1 MASPNLALDV
11 LPAVYEVAKFPPTS
25 QPPGDLFAAAAA
37 DALVSLTRTGDEI
50 SVVRPATG
58 AAAPGGVVEGGWKA
72 LRVRGPLPFEL
83 VGVLARLSA
92 ALARAEVSI
101 FAVSTYDTDYVLVKA
116 DALPRAV
123 SALQAVGCR
132 VGAAAAASDPFAAE
146 ASAPSAPAPKK
157 EKRKKEKREKR
168 RPVVAP
174 PPRGPALT
182 GDAAALHDCFEA
194 YDPTAAAAGSSSDDD
209 ALASA
214 FRAAPAAD
222 GGLAGLT
229 TEFAGLIS
237 ADIVA
242 APAAAPMKLAPP
254 HARYPAR
261 AVANRPVAARPPPA
275 RPIVV
280 DNRYAPG
287 SAKLA
292 EAFGCCDN
300 APLGAVPAAAPQQ
313 PLQLGPDRAPV
324 SVADAFGFAEDG
336 RGPANGWAL

>member
-174 PPRGPALT
+174 PPRGVNF
-182 GDAAALHDCFEA
+182 CFVSA
-194 YDPTAAAAGSSSDDD
+194 SVATAAAVAAAAASHVSRCRASTRLSHAKHMQPEQLWGQSAAVVSCSSRSSQSPSSS
-209 ALASA
+209 
-214 FRAAPAAD
+214 
-222 GGLAGLT
+222 
-229 TEFAGLIS
+229 
-237 ADIVA
+237 
-242 APAAAPMKLAPP
+242 PP
-254 HARYPAR
+254 T
-261 AVANRPVAARPPPA
+261 
-275 RPIVV
+275 
-280 DNRYAPG
+280 
-287 SAKLA
+287 
-292 EAFGCCDN
+292 
-300 APLGAVPAAAPQQ
+300 
-313 PLQLGPDRAPV
+313 
-324 SVADAFGFAEDG
+324 
-336 RGPANGWAL
+336 